1 MKRKNLIMSLAVVAT
16 MGMVLTGCGNKPE
29 KVAVEVQETEEVQE
43 TQDDTVE
50 EPTQEEEAT
59 EPTEEVEAT
68 TEDTGTDTDTVDLE
82 IKEGDETVVDE
93 QVEVGDYLSEHG
105 ITITPQGTM
114 MMTLARNNSDEL
126 VDTTVVTSVVEEPA
140 EDGYTNTIFRA
151 EIDKASINNDFN
163 SYYGIFDRYTGY
175 DLTFTGNDVTFGNE
189 GGTYT
194 DVCVV
199 EVDGQKYDCSYTFD
213 WDASGETT
221 CVATLTV
228 HHPAEYDGVV
238 FQMGKLTATRE
249 NFEMSLDDSVQRK
262 LADYPEL
269 YEGHYFFTASNK

>member
-29 KVAVEVQETEEVQE
+29 KVAVEVQETEEIQE

-68 TEDTGTDTDTVDLE
+68 TEDTDTVDLE

-140 EDGYTNTIFRA
+140 EEGYTNTIFRA
-151 EIDKASINNDFN
+151 EIDVASTDNNFN
-163 SYYGIFDRYTGY
+163 SAWHVYDRYTGY
-175 DLTFTGNDVTFGNE
+175 DLE
-189 GGTYT
+189 GLAEQLVLVDESGSSTNKAI
-194 DVCVV
+194 V
-199 EVDGQKYDCSYTFD
+199 EVDDKEYDCIVTV
-213 WDASGETT
+213 DADTDSDPNYWYVTI
-221 CVATLTV
+221 TV
-228 HHPAEYDGVV
+228 HHPTEYDGVV
-238 FQMGKLTATRE
+238 FEAGKLTATME
-249 NFEMSLDDSVQRK
+249 SVETTVDKSVVRK
-262 LADYPEL
+262 IADYPEL
-269 YEGHYFFTASNK
+269 IEGHYFFTASDK